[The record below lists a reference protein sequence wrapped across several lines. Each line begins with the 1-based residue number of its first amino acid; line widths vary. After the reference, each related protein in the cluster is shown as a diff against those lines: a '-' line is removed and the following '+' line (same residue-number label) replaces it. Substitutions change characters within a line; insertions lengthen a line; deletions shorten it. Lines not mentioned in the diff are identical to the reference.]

1 MAKLNKINKVYDRPL
16 LRLVHYRH
24 LKLKL
29 TVGIYLANG
38 GKGDGLKRHV
48 Y

>member
-1 MAKLNKINKVYDRPL
+1 MVKINKINKVYDGPL
-16 LRLVHYRH
+16 LRLVHHRH

-38 GKGDGLKRHV
+38 GNVRD
-48 Y
+48 